1 MTIAMDPEKVL
12 TFWLG
17 APGSHPLA
25 VAPQWFKRDD
35 VLDTSIRT
43 TFDSTL
49 EAAVRGELDNWHSTS
64 RGRLAKIIL
73 FDQFSRN
80 MYRNTPRAFAQD
92 ALALGLT
99 LEAFDN
105 GHYVELQPVERGFV
119 LMPLMHAENK
129 AHQERCVL
137 EFKKLADE
145 APADLRD
152 YFTNCANYAV
162 KHAVIVERF
171 GRFPHR
177 NAILGRESTLEEIEF
192 LKEPGSSF

>member
-1 MTIAMDPEKVL
+1 MTAAVEFEKVL

-17 APGSHPLA
+17 APGAPPLA
-25 VAPQWFKRDD
+25 VAPQWFKRDEA
-35 VLDTSIRT
+35 LDATIRT
-43 TFDSTL
+43 TFESTL
-49 EAAVRGELDNWHSTS
+49 EAGVRGELDDWQTTA

-80 MYRNTPRAFAQD
+80 MYRNTPKAFAQD
-92 ALALGLT
+92 ALALALA

-105 GHYVELQPVERGFV
+105 GHYGELQPVERGFV
-119 LMPLMHAENK
+119 LMPLMHAESK
-129 AHQERCVL
+129 EQQARCVV
-137 EFKKLADE
+137 EFKKLAEE

-152 YFTNCANYAV
+152 YFTNCADYAV

-177 NAILGRESTLEEIEF
+177 NAILGRESTAEEVEF
-192 LKEPGSSF
+192 LKQPGSSF